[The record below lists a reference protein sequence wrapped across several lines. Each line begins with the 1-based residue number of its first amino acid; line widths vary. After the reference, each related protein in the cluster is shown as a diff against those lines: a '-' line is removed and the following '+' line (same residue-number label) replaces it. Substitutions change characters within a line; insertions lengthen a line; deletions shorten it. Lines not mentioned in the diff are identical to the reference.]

1 MSRRIIPLLGGLLL
15 VSGCDQMGSVLNLV
29 KGNSDIYP
37 MANGNKW
44 TYDIYVNNVKAGTET
59 DEMSLVTT
67 KDGLTTATV
76 RVVQT
81 DSSSGTEQSVTQQ
94 LRKTSQDITQGS
106 DNGVSVIVLKL
117 PLTQG
122 TSWTIGSLPV
132 SVTGQEDVVVKAGTY
147 AGCYKIS
154 GQLGGAT
161 ATNWYAPGVGL
172 VKSQVVNGTQQSR
185 QELAT
190 VQIN

>member
-1 MSRRIIPLLGGLLL
+1 
-15 VSGCDQMGSVLNLV
+15 MGSVLNLV